1 MVDVLPTNIIL
12 QGQFKTHLQFNAF
25 LYNFTFFVLK
35 VYTKPNSIINRCI
48 RSVLFDFL
56 FKFICNTREHEK
68 FLWKNI
74 YESNIKIWQ
83 QMIRRQKEDRN
94 CDFGIQVKVVDALH
108 HIFQKKV
115 FLHHTKVNLKQF
127 KLRYIYTSKHSIQ

>member
-25 LYNFTFFVLK
+25 LYNFTFCVLK

-48 RSVLFDFL
+48 KLNGTQQVWLYSSNQGMTMSLYVR
-56 FKFICNTREHEK
+56 NTREHEK

-83 QMIRRQKEDRN
+83 QMIRRQKEDGN

-115 FLHHTKVNLKQF
+115 FLHHTKVN
-127 KLRYIYTSKHSIQ
+127 